1 MCCMCLCVTRSFG
14 SSRRHWSNSR
24 KIRTTRVTQEEYL
37 VILHVWKCTVGVCV
51 LPGVAG
57 SHSRRVFGNFTC
69 VEVYCRCLCV
79 TRSFGSSRRH
89 WSNSRKIRT
98 TRVTQEEY
106 LVILHVWKCTVGVC
120 VLPGVV
126 GKVKNDW
133 SHSRRVFGNLHVWK
147 CTVGVCVLPGVAGKV
162 KNDWSHSRRV
172 FGNFTCVE
180 VYCRCLCV
188 TRSCGSSRRHWT
200 NSRKLRM
207 TGVTQEEY
215 LVILHVWKCAVGV
228 CVLPGVAGLRMTGVT
243 QEEYLVILHVWKCA
257 VGVCVLPGVA
267 GKDKNDWSHSRR
279 VFGNSTCVEVYC
291 RCLCVARSCGSSRRH
306 WTNSR
311 KIRTTGVTQE
321 EYLVILHVWKC
332 AVGVC
337 VLPGKDKNDW
347 SHSRRVFGNSTCVE
361 VYCRCLCVAR
371 SCGSSRR
378 HWTNSRKIRTTRV
391 TQEEYLVILHVWKCA
406 VGVCVLPGV
415 AGSHSRRVFGN
426 STCVEVYCRCLCVAR
441 SCGSSRRHWTNSRK
455 IRTTRVTQEE
465 YLVILHVWK
474 CAVGVCVLPGV
485 AGKDKNDWSH
495 SRRVFGNST
504 CVEVYCR
511 CLCVARSCGSS
522 RRHWTNSRKIR
533 TTRVTQEEYLVILHV
548 WKCAEL
554 WEQQKALEEQQREQ
568 REKERLESL
577 KKKEKHEQSAVA
589 SSEVKQRLQGFLLN
603 KKHREA
609 AAAANGAIPTAGQ
622 AFRNWSVLQG
632 TPGDSNAPSN
642 PTSSPYR
649 LNPLLAK
656 YDEDFPLRKT
666 ASEPNLLK
674 VRLKQRVIERR
685 ASPIARRKDRHIKRK
700 SQLAKSSGS
709 NTDSG
714 PNSPPVSQLSPPGGH
729 NTPIQE
735 EGEPQYAQLSTS
747 PGSMNDLSG
756 LYTSPSMPNI
766 SLGRPPTSTASES
779 KLAPVSEA
787 EVRAAFAA
795 RLGMPLTGQMLSGTL
810 PYYPTLPVIEAAEYG
825 SAAYT
830 HKQMASLEQRGACLP
845 SMYPH
850 VAITDTQVA
859 HARLNKQGH
868 RPLGRTQSAPLPLG
882 HPMLAAGIVLDP
894 PPPPTHHPAHLSTH
908 NLLRQQIRQ
917 TVLTRAG
924 SRAQSLSG
932 SQLDE
937 APEAEDLTE
946 VIDLTEKDKKS
957 EVEGESEIC
966 RQQRERE
973 SFLQQ
978 QRDLMMRHTLQV
990 SEGSAFSPRLSHVV
1004 RPLSRALSSPLVAL
1018 SPESG
1023 PVTNPPQSSPG
1034 HAVTT
1039 GLAYDGLM
1047 LKHACV
1053 CGDNSLHL
1061 EHGGRLQSV
1070 WARLGETGL
1079 VQRCDRV
1086 RSRKATL
1093 EELQVCHSEAHTL
1106 LFGTNPL
1113 NRQKLD
1119 MSKLSQLPIKSFV
1132 RLPCGGVG
1140 VDSDTT
1146 WNELHT
1152 GPAARMA
1159 VGCVVDLAFKTA
1171 TGDVKNGM
1179 AVVRPPGHHAEASQA
1194 MGFCFFNSVAIAT
1207 RLLQQRLDLRRILIV
1222 DWDVHHGNGTQQVFY
1237 DDHRVLYLSIHRH
1250 DDGNFFPGTG
1260 GPTECGTG
1268 AGLGFNVNVAWSGG
1282 LNPAMGDAEYLA
1294 AFRTIVMPIAKE
1306 FEPEVVMV
1314 SAGFDAATGHPP
1326 PLGGYK
1332 LSPACFGYM
1341 TQQLMQLA
1349 HGKKTKRTENWNFIE
1364 LSDKRSG
1371 RQTQSCCGLNSLN
1384 V

>member
-1 MCCMCLCVTRSFG
+1 MSAHNNLDPPPSEEVGPYRAVEISPPFAHLPQKEMTRESPA
-14 SSRRHWSNSR
+14 SSPALSRRNELNNLTNGHEF
-24 KIRTTRVTQEEYL
+24 QHQ
-37 VILHVWKCTVGVCV
+37 ILQLKKQQQ
-51 LPGVAG
+51 L
-57 SHSRRVFGNFTC
+57 
-69 VEVYCRCLCV
+69 
-79 TRSFGSSRRH
+79 
-89 WSNSRKIRT
+89 
-98 TRVTQEEY
+98 QQQ
-106 LVILHVWKCTVGVC
+106 ILLQHFQAQQQQLAEQHEQQLRQHLKST
-120 VLPGVV
+120 
-126 GKVKNDW
+126 
-133 SHSRRVFGNLHVWK
+133 NLLQQIH
-147 CTVGVCVLPGVAGKV
+147 
-162 KNDWSHSRRV
+162 R
-172 FGNFTCVE
+172 
-180 VYCRCLCV
+180 
-188 TRSCGSSRRHWT
+188 
-200 NSRKLRM
+200 
-207 TGVTQEEY
+207 
-215 LVILHVWKCAVGV
+215 
-228 CVLPGVAGLRMTGVT
+228 
-243 QEEYLVILHVWKCA
+243 
-257 VGVCVLPGVA
+257 
-267 GKDKNDWSHSRR
+267 
-279 VFGNSTCVEVYC
+279 
-291 RCLCVARSCGSSRRH
+291 ARY
-306 WTNSR
+306 
-311 KIRTTGVTQE
+311 E
-321 EYLVILHVWKC
+321 
-332 AVGVC
+332 
-337 VLPGKDKNDW
+337 
-347 SHSRRVFGNSTCVE
+347 
-361 VYCRCLCVAR
+361 
-371 SCGSSRR
+371 
-378 HWTNSRKIRTTRV
+378 
-391 TQEEYLVILHVWKCA
+391 
-406 VGVCVLPGV
+406 
-415 AGSHSRRVFGN
+415 
-426 STCVEVYCRCLCVAR
+426 
-441 SCGSSRRHWTNSRK
+441 
-455 IRTTRVTQEE
+455 
-465 YLVILHVWK
+465 
-474 CAVGVCVLPGV
+474 
-485 AGKDKNDWSH
+485 
-495 SRRVFGNST
+495 
-504 CVEVYCR
+504 
-511 CLCVARSCGSS
+511 
-522 RRHWTNSRKIR
+522 
-533 TTRVTQEEYLVILHV
+533 
-548 WKCAEL
+548 EL

-1349 HGKKTKRTENWNFIE
+1349 HGKVVLSLEGGYDLPAICDSAEECVRALLGDDPRPVSQEELHRLPNQNAIDTLQKTIAVQ
-1364 LSDKRSG
+1364 LSHWPVLKQTAHLVSCSAMEATLGERDESDTVSAMASLSMKQQVSSQLQSPERS
-1371 RQTQSCCGLNSLN
+1371 REVS
-1384 V
+1384 VEPMEEDEVK